1 MAAITSAAI
10 GVAAA
15 GYSIYQGAEQKKK
28 AEQALNA
35 YERQELHNAAE
46 QIQISTRGTDL
57 MREESQRTVANVVD
71 ALQGG
76 GGRML
81 GAAIPQLQAGV
92 NQTNRQIQVDLDNQ
106 VRQREYAIAQEEARL
121 SGMREQR
128 DYYNLLGLGSQ
139 FQNGNTTMME
149 GIGGAAMGLGELAGA
164 VKETLKRRGTQSL
177 SNSITLQGVS
187 KHVNP
192 TNQLDQVTPVNPNKL
207 YVNQG
212 AVYHNPFQ
220 NILPPEFTPINFS
233 IEDNM
238 YNPGITS

>member
-81 GAAIPQLQAGV
+81 GAAIPQLQAGI

-106 VRQREYAIAQEEARL
+106 VRQREYAIAQEESRL
-121 SGMREQR
+121 SGVREQR
-128 DYYNLLGLGSQ
+128 D
-139 FQNGNTTMME
+139 FQNINAISSQYAAGDQNMWNGINGAIAATGSLGRAIGTSPNTQVQQRDYQTP
-149 GIGGAAMGLGELAGA
+149 
-164 VKETLKRRGTQSL
+164 L
-177 SNSITLQGVS
+177 SNSITPKG
-187 KHVNP
+187 
-192 TNQLDQVTPVNPNKL
+192 TT
-207 YVNQG
+207 Y
-212 AVYHNPFQ
+212 NPFE
-220 NILPPEFTPINFS
+220 NILPPTFSPIDFS
-233 IEDNM
+233 TKNNM
-238 YNPGITS
+238 YNPGIS